1 MNLTLKKH
9 SLRKQNMTLS
19 KFSINTYIELKHMLN
34 NKVQDTPCLIRVEL
48 IKTYLGCQQVCIP
61 ENLCVLKSHTLKIAG
76 LMGK

>member
-1 MNLTLKKH
+1 
-9 SLRKQNMTLS
+9 MTLF
-19 KFSINTYIELKHMLN
+19 KFLINTYIEFKCMFDS
-34 NKVQDTPCLIRVEL
+34 KVQDTPSLFPVKF